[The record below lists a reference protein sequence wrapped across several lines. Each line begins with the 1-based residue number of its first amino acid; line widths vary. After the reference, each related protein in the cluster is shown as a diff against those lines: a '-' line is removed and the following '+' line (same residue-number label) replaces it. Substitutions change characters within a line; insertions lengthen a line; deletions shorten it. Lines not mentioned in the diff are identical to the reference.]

1 MENLRSITPGWGDQW
16 ETLANAIT
24 DYYGGGISSTQYQ
37 SVVNMLNSGEY
48 TMEEMESILSQIP
61 EFSRTYNANGELVR
75 VSYNATNYG
84 NTTAGGVANA
94 INSNAANATN
104 SQFSTV
110 QSITKDSQ
118 TGKVAISDTVKKYNS
133 GVASDAK
140 AIAGSAVAAVGA
152 AAVGIS
158 LAKVIDSTL
167 YNANPD
173 FWNERGMQSL
183 NPETWASITAGEN
196 DFGSNLFNF
205 VFQIDDTTRNPTA
218 YMDENTFAYMTA
230 YMASMGA
237 FEYDEGAT
245 LNDTSPLVQPWYDYV
260 MPIPFREV
268 YEGQYVGATGT
279 GGRYIEGL
287 TATDPVY
294 AYTYILEG
302 QPYKFIKFISESSFT
317 VDIQGMSPAVTG
329 IPITHNGVTYY
340 IGTSGALFDCVY
352 PVYTDPNAIAA
363 GAYGW
368 DIAYIMHNGTITQTG
383 AVEGIEPQEGQ
394 TQFDPSGISD
404 LSDISE
410 VLAALQN
417 QFSDLWDNRIE
428 FSPDGDT
435 VVKYIPV
442 GFPTG
447 GNGIQ
452 PITTGA
458 TKTDLS
464 PDISGDGEN
473 STDSLIKTLIDM
485 IQNPL
490 SQDGVEGDTTTPT
503 LPTNPNPND
512 MGAGNTPAIVL
523 PSGSTSALYSIYNPT
538 QAQINSFGAW
548 LWSPNFVD
556 QLLKLF
562 NDPMQAIIGL
572 HKVFATPV
580 VSGTGNI
587 KVGYLDSGVSSN
599 LVSDQ
604 YTEIDC
610 GKVNL
615 SEYFGN
621 ALDYTD
627 TDIYLYLPF
636 IGIISLSTVDVIRSE
651 IEVIYKVDVV
661 TGACLASVNVY
672 RDSNAG
678 GQLYTYAGNCAV
690 QYPLSSGSYMGIV
703 TGLLGVAGSIV
714 GTMASGGAMLPMALG
729 IGASALHGAKTNVQH
744 SGSVSG
750 SAGAMGIKK
759 PYLII
764 RRPQTKIAD
773 NFRIFNGQSENVFD
787 VLGSYT
793 GYTRVKYVNLENI
806 AATGEELTEI
816 ESILKDGVII

>member
-1 MENLRSITPGWGDQW
+1 MENLRSITPGWGGQW

-24 DYYGGGISSTQYQ
+24 DYYGGGISSIQYQ

-84 NTTAGGVANA
+84 NTAAGGVANA

-110 QSITKDSQ
+110 QSITKDAQ
-118 TGKVAISDTVKKYNS
+118 TGKVTISDTVKKYNS
-133 GVASDAK
+133 GVASNAK

-152 AAVGIS
+152 TAVGIS

-205 VFQIDDTTRNPTA
+205 VFQIDDTTGNPTA
-218 YMDENTFAYMTA
+218 YLDEKTFAYMTA
-230 YMASMGA
+230 YMVDKGVFGNGHSASDPDVGPGSIA
-237 FEYDEGAT
+237 QPINFGVPENYTIITGNDQVWTFETVSGDVSACSLQRPDTNPPQPYVLFASDDPDAVVQRYINGEPFGTYT
-245 LNDTSPLVQPWYDYV
+245 LNLDYTYDNETVYYV
-260 MPIPFREV
+260 FVSASNGSVVPDNNT
-268 YEGQYVGATGT
+268 YTGT
-279 GGRYIEGL
+279 PTSFGSDAWVMIYGDIGPGSNIGGI
-287 TATDPVY
+287 TD
-294 AYTYILEG
+294 
-302 QPYKFIKFISESSFT
+302 
-317 VDIQGMSPAVTG
+317 
-329 IPITHNGVTYY
+329 
-340 IGTSGALFDCVY
+340 
-352 PVYTDPNAIAA
+352 
-363 GAYGW
+363 
-368 DIAYIMHNGTITQTG
+368 QT
-383 AVEGIEPQEGQ
+383 GQ
-394 TQFDPSGISD
+394 TQFDASGID
-404 LSDISE
+404 DPTDIDDVLS
-410 VLAALQN
+410 ALQT

-538 QAQINSFGAW
+538 QAEINSFGAW

-621 ALDYTD
+621 TLDYTD

-787 VLGSYT
+787 VLGNYS

-816 ESILKDGVII
+816 ENILKDGAII